1 MLGQYL
7 RISRPRFWLYLLGP
21 FLIGTIAADTTDF
34 FWPALAVFAFYFTF
48 PANMLIYGI
57 NDIFDYE
64 TDKHN
69 EKKVKYETL
78 VTPDKRWRIANVI
91 ILWNLPFCVVW
102 LADEMPQAAKIAL
115 LGFLFFG
122 IFYSAK
128 PIRAKTKPVVDSLFN
143 VLYVFPGLFAYGL
156 LEYRLPPWHLAAA
169 GGLWCA
175 AMHAYSAIP
184 DIKAD
189 KKARINTVATL
200 LRPLGTLVFCMLCF
214 AGAGYLAF
222 PWLRLF
228 AVGASS
234 LYLLIMLV
242 TFVRSQPSQVFALY
256 KWFPYINIAVG
267 TALFF
272 YIAYGLK

>member
-1 MLGQYL
+1 VIGQYL

-21 FLIGTIAADTTDF
+21 FLIGSISADTTNF

-69 EKKVKYETL
+69 PRKQEYEEV
-78 VTPDKRWRIANVI
+78 VTPTSRWRIANVI

-102 LADEMPQAAKIAL
+102 LADEMPVTSKLAL
-115 LGFLFFG
+115 LAFLFLG

-128 PIRAKTKPVVDSLFN
+128 PIRAKTKPILDSLFN
-143 VLYVFPGLFAYGL
+143 ILYIFPGLFAYGL
-156 LEYRLPPWHLAAA
+156 LEYKFPPVQIMVAA
-169 GGLWCA
+169 GLWCV

-184 DIKAD
+184 DIRYD
-189 KKARINTVATL
+189 KKAGINTIATL
-200 LRPLGTLVFCMLCF
+200 LHPLGTLVFCMLCF
-214 AGAGYLAF
+214 AGAAALSYS
-222 PWLRLF
+222 WLKLF
-228 AVGASS
+228 AVGAGA
-234 LYLLIMLV
+234 LYLIMMLI
-242 TFVRSQPSQVFALY
+242 TFVRTKPDQIFAIY
-256 KWFPYINIAVG
+256 RFFPFINIAVG

-272 YIAYGLK
+272 YIANYLK